1 MEVGVKESR
10 LESIGGPWGSL
21 GVPGG
26 PWGGVKNRE
35 NELTSIKDGPYVKLT
50 LIMVKYIILFLS
62 IFSPGWIRHR

>member
-26 PWGGVKNRE
+26 VKNRE
-35 NELTSIKDGPYVKLT
+35 NELTSIMDGPYVKLT